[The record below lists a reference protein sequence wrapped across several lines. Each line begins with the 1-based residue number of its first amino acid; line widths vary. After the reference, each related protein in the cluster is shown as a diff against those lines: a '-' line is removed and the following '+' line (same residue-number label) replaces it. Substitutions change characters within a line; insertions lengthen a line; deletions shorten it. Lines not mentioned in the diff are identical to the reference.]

1 MLWRGWNKISLI
13 AVNTL
18 VTPWFG
24 LYYKYQPEEYKVVVS
39 QEKEI
44 IFFIIS
50 LLGQC
55 GLT

>member
-1 MLWRGWNKISLI
+1 MLWRGWNKVSLI

-50 LLGQC
+50 LLGQR